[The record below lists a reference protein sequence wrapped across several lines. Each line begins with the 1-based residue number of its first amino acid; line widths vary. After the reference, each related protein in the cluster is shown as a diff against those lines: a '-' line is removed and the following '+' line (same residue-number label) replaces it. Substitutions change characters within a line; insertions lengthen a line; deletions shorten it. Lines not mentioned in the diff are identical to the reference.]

1 MELDPR
7 RLRVLR
13 AVALRGGVMEA
24 ARLLHLTPSAVSQQL
39 TQLEREV
46 GVALLDRSRRR
57 ISLTAAGQLLA
68 ARAERIEH
76 ELAEARQ
83 ELTALSGRVSGRVV
97 VASFPTALCHLL
109 VPAFAT
115 LARTHPDVR
124 PSAIELEGAAALHEL
139 RTGGVD
145 VVISEGDGA
154 EPVHAGL
161 ASAAV
166 AEDGYRIAVPSSWPL
181 PRAVRDLA
189 GQPWVAGPPES
200 ACGQALDR
208 LAAKHRF
215 TPNRAHVC
223 LNFPGVLALVA
234 AGFGAAILPG
244 LALSDVP
251 AGAVTVTA
259 LPVGGSRRLT
269 AVCRAPRSGPE
280 PVTAVLIDALDTA
293 AKSLGLA
300 PAATNPH

>member
-13 AVALRGGVMEA
+13 AVAVRGGVMEA

-46 GVALLDRSRRR
+46 GIALLDRSRRR

-68 ARAERIEH
+68 GRAERIEQ
-76 ELAEARQ
+76 ELVEARQ
-83 ELTALSGRVSGRVV
+83 ELAALSGRVSGPLV

-109 VPAFAT
+109 VPAFTA
-115 LARTHPDVR
+115 LAGSHPDVR

-139 RTGGVD
+139 RTGTVD
-145 VVISEGDGA
+145 VVITEGDGP
-154 EPVHAGL
+154 EPARPGL
-161 ASAAV
+161 ANAAF
-166 AEDGYRIAVPSSWPL
+166 AEDGYRIAVPRGWPD
-181 PRAVRDLA
+181 PRTVRDLA
-189 GQPWVAGPPES
+189 DRPWVAGPPES

-208 LAAKHRF
+208 LGARHRF
-215 TPNRAHVC
+215 TPRRAHVC

-234 AGFGAAILPG
+234 AGFGAAIVPG

-251 AGAVTVTA
+251 AGAVTVTG

-293 AKSLGLA
+293 AQALGLT
-300 PAATNPH
+300 PAASTPH